1 MTSSESLLEER
12 REFGLP
18 PYSRLVDLRLK
29 AIASASTL
37 CESIVSSGFRSME
50 LADSVRVVLPR
61 DKQLQANKKKL
72 RKIVE
77 TFRSKSKSDVIIDV
91 DPL

>member
-1 MTSSESLLEER
+1 MPET
-12 REFGLP
+12 
-18 PYSRLVDLRLK
+18 
-29 AIASASTL
+29 
-37 CESIVSSGFRSME
+37 
-50 LADSVRVVLPR
+50 VRVILPR
-61 DKQLQANKKKL
+61 DKHFTDNKKKL